1 MNTAFVLLACLL
13 VGDLAETHGLVGA
26 RALIVEGAS
35 DTGHA
40 DRIDVL
46 GAALRARGL
55 NVLDAEERRG
65 FDDVVDVDTRGDRG
79 VAEAHLLAARAA
91 WRQLD
96 VPLATA
102 EARLTIEEILRL
114 VRPDD
119 DLELLS
125 EALIFAAALGLNEN
139 ADDGTAR
146 SFLRLAAWLEPERL
160 ALDPALHPPSRVQAW
175 ADARAANAAT
185 DTVLVVV
192 RPRAPGVE
200 VVEVVVDG
208 VVVVPENGLLR
219 IARGPHL
226 LTLRAGELDSRS
238 RIIDVEADGLVIDD
252 VVQRRADLAD
262 RQRLLAT
269 LRIGDRDA
277 LAAIV
282 VASNADLVVALDVPR
297 AGRSGHLGLLRGG
310 DIPTVIDAD
319 PADPAAFAAAV
330 VAALDRNVPT
340 DPGVVVDPD
349 EEAWRIWLKPA
360 LVVAGV
366 IVIST
371 ASTVTWQ
378 LWPAEPPPPPHRPVV
393 VTCCSQ

>member
-1 MNTAFVLLACLL
+1 MKTPTTAPPA
-13 VGDLAETHGLVGA
+13 
-26 RALIVEGAS
+26 AS
-35 DTGHA
+35 CDSRPGSSPSGS
-40 DRIDVL
+40 RS
-46 GAALRARGL
+46 
-55 NVLDAEERRG
+55 
-65 FDDVVDVDTRGDRG
+65 
-79 VAEAHLLAARAA
+79 
-91 WRQLD
+91 
-96 VPLATA
+96 VPLCT
-102 EARLTIEEILRL
+102 
-114 VRPDD
+114 
-119 DLELLS
+119 
-125 EALIFAAALGLNEN
+125 
-139 ADDGTAR
+139 
-146 SFLRLAAWLEPERL
+146 
-160 ALDPALHPPSRVQAW
+160 RVQAW

-269 LRIGDRDA
+269 LRTGDRDA